1 MKIFIFL
8 NLLFLANLMAIE
20 TPKYTIIK
28 EVDSFQIREYTEYV
42 TAEVEVEG
50 VFEEVGSKAF
60 RLLFDYIS
68 GNNSKNQKVEMTA
81 PVEQKTQGEK
91 ISMTAPVEQKT
102 QGEKISMTAPVEQK
116 GRDGKYTISFV
127 LPQTLSLDTA
137 PIPNDPKVKL
147 KNNPVRRLASITYS
161 GFWSENNYLENQ
173 ARLMGWVAAQRL
185 KINGEPIYARYN
197 SPFSLWFLRRNEI
210 LIEVITPVN

>member
-1 MKIFIFL
+1 MKIFIFV
-8 NLLFLANLMAIE
+8 NLFFWIKLMAIE

-28 EVDSFQIREYTEYV
+28 EDDSFQIREYTEYV
-42 TAEVEVEG
+42 TSEVEVEG
-50 VFEEVGSKAF
+50 TFDEAGSRAF

-68 GNNSKNQKVEMTA
+68 GNNSKQQK
-81 PVEQKTQGEK
+81 
-91 ISMTAPVEQKT
+91 IRMTAPVEQKT

-116 GRDGKYTISFV
+116 GRDGKYVISFV

-137 PIPNDPKVKL
+137 PIPNNPRVVL

-161 GFWSENNYLENQ
+161 GFWSENNYLENH

-185 KINGEPIYARYN
+185 KIKGEPIYARYN

-210 LIEVITPVN
+210 LVEVITPAN